1 MINVEFIYTTGTCT
15 VGNRDYKKA
24 CNQTRTSAFKCF
36 QWESTCTTLSASCFL
51 TYLFSLLIVLNECTI
66 IYTNRFTYMYHP
78 LERGALQ
85 VYMNTVQCL
94 QVYMHTVQCTYSYV
108 IQVFSA

>member
-1 MINVEFIYTTGTCT
+1 MHLKILTKIKRKIINVEFIYTTGTCT

-51 TYLFSLLIVLNECTI
+51 TYLFSVLIVLNECTTQTGSLTCTVPPTAKR
-66 IYTNRFTYMYHP
+66 YFTSLHEY
-78 LERGALQ
+78 
-85 VYMNTVQCL
+85 
-94 QVYMHTVQCTYSYV
+94 CTYSYV